1 MEDKISIGWKSKSRF
16 QKKKRGK
23 IVLYQLAFYLFL
35 LVVGYVYFGNK
46 QQYDQDHRRLY
57 PFGPSCDDIDY
68 EAEYE
73 ACAVDYDDSTDC
85 SQATKFYKC
94 IQNTAFACY
103 ENYVDTCLEELEDV
117 CGSVPDCTC
126 QTPQLYFADSFFDQP
141 YCKNKGAPNSG
152 AIILHIIGILY
163 MFLGLSV
170 VCDEYFCGALDV
182 MVEHYKVKP
191 DVAGATFMAAGGSA
205 PELFT
210 SLMGVFFSESDVGF
224 GTIVGSAVF
233 NVLFVIGLCAAFAKS
248 TLQLTWWPLFRDC
261 SYYLISLSVLTAFA
275 ADGIIKFYE
284 ALILFFLYCLYVTL
298 MRWNSDLEKFFEGL
312 LFQGKKKQVSPV
324 LQPDAGD
331 ENGSKCSHA
340 QELGDSV
347 PPLPVPQL
355 QSPAAK
361 HMHQVVK
368 RDVTRGLRRGS
379 LSLDSA
385 RDVVEKRRAIRE
397 GIGMIK
403 ATAQIF
409 RLHRRVQRKLAL
421 EQQRQQN
428 ACSFNGIESKPWCPP
443 PIREEQPP
451 PSPSNEPYPN
461 SDDPASSHSQPLADM
476 KTTPPPWQPLGSKP
490 EYGDGDEGAGSRKT
504 SVEAKKESTK
514 GNGSVVP
521 LEQEK
526 PKAKTFTPTGA
537 DEAAGGMATADLEK
551 GEKSRHED
559 GISELVSFDEGSGS
573 PREEEGQESSRGDNQ
588 KQALLQN
595 QDGENAKPPQSSR
608 EEEKEGNDAGE
619 DGDEHNPLQWP
630 DTPREQI
637 VFIFTLPV
645 VALLHFAI
653 PNCSNP
659 KYRDYF
665 LVTFSVSLVWIAIFS
680 FLLVWWATIFGAVI
694 GIDDIIMGLTF
705 LAMGTS
711 IPDAV
716 SSVVMARI
724 GEGDMAVSSS
734 IGSNIFD
741 ILFGLPVPW
750 FISTAIV
757 VPIETGALGTIS
769 VESKYIVVYV
779 LLLMIMVFLVIGSI
793 MYRKWKLDKPLG
805 AIMAGLYGV
814 FLTIAITIE
823 QTEPESLAW

>member
-1 MEDKISIGWKSKSRF
+1 MEDKISIGWKSKSPF

-233 NVLFVIGLCAAFAKS
+233 NVLFVIGLCGAFAKS
-248 TLQLTWWPLFRDC
+248 TLLLTWWPLFRDC
-261 SYYLISLSVLTAFA
+261 SYYLLSLSILTIFA
-275 ADGIIKFYE
+275 SDSIITFYE
-284 ALILFFLYCLYVTL
+284 ALILFIMYCLYVTL
-298 MRWNSDLEKFFEGL
+298 MRWNADLERFFEAL
-312 LFQGKKKQVSPV
+312 LFKGKPVGPTTDSPKPST
-324 LQPDAGD
+324 PDPNKAEKD
-331 ENGSKCSHA
+331 TPDDGSLCSHA
-340 QELGDSV
+340 QELNDD
-347 PPLPVPQL
+347 VPQL
-355 QSPAAK
+355 QVLPTTPSAK
-361 HMHQVVK
+361 HMQQVVK
-368 RDVTRGLRRGS
+368 RSVTRNLRRGS
-379 LSLDSA
+379 FFLDSA
-385 RDVVEKRRAIRE
+385 RDTVEKRKSSMTGSGNIPIPMKASAR
-397 GIGMIK
+397 GIAAK
-403 ATAQIF
+403 
-409 RLHRRVQRKLAL
+409 
-421 EQQRQQN
+421 
-428 ACSFNGIESKPWCPP
+428 
-443 PIREEQPP
+443 
-451 PSPSNEPYPN
+451 Y
-461 SDDPASSHSQPLADM
+461 
-476 KTTPPPWQPLGSKP
+476 
-490 EYGDGDEGAGSRKT
+490 DGDEEASSR
-504 SVEAKKESTK
+504 SD
-514 GNGSVVP
+514 VVP
-521 LEQEK
+521 IEEK
-526 PKAKTFTPTGA
+526 KSKTAVQPKTPTAA
-537 DEAAGGMATADLEK
+537 DEAAGGSAQDVEK
-551 GEKSRHED
+551 GQQATSVVKYGEDQDSLKNQKKVLLENDGNTNEKP
-559 GISELVSFDEGSGS
+559 SEAEKVEIKPDEAD
-573 PREEEGQESSRGDNQ
+573 EEE
-588 KQALLQN
+588 
-595 QDGENAKPPQSSR
+595 
-608 EEEKEGNDAGE
+608 E
-619 DGDEHNPLQWP
+619 DHNPFEWP
-630 DTPREQI
+630 GGNKERF
-637 VFIFTLPV
+637 VFIMTLPV
-645 VALLHFAI
+645 VAVLHFAI

-665 LVTFSVSLVWIAIFS
+665 LATFSISLCWIAFFS
-680 FLLVWWATIFGAVI
+680 YMLVWWATIFGAII
-694 GIDDIIMGLTF
+694 GIEDIIMGLTF
-705 LAMGTS
+705 LAAGTS

-757 VPIETGALGTIS
+757 IPIETGAVGTIH

-779 LLLMIMVFLVIGSI
+779 LLLIIMVFLVIASI
-793 MYRKWKLDKPLG
+793 MIRKWKLDKTLG

-814 FLTIAITIE
+814 FLSVAISIE
-823 QTEPESLAW
+823 QTQPEALAI